1 MRIEVFHDTVCPW
14 CRIGEQHL
22 FTALERWDGEPVELV
37 WRAFQLDPG
46 TPEGG
51 LPYRETLEAKFGGAG
66 RMDQMFSQV
75 SAAGQ
80 AAGLDFRF
88 DRIEV
93 MPNTL
98 LSHRLIAVAP
108 EEKQTEL
115 LIAVNRAHFSEGRDT
130 GQLEVLLDVASS
142 VGLDAAKLREQL
154 DRGEGAEQVQED
166 LDFGRQVGI
175 TGVPFYIMNGK
186 YALTGAQPPETFLQV
201 LKQIQ
206 DEAVE
211 EK

>member
-1 MRIEVFHDTVCPW
+1 
-14 CRIGEQHL
+14 
-22 FTALERWDGEPVELV
+22 
-37 WRAFQLDPG
+37 
-46 TPEGG
+46 
-51 LPYRETLEAKFGGAG
+51 
-66 RMDQMFSQV
+66 MDQMFSQV